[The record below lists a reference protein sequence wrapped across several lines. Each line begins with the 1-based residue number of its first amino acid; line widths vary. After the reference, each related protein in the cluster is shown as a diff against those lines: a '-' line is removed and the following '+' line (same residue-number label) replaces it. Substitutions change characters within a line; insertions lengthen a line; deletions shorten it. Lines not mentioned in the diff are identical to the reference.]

1 MTRQIFVSAGEPSG
15 DIHAA
20 NLIRA
25 MTAAT
30 PALAASGFGGP
41 RMAGAGCRIH
51 FPLVDHPIMGLA
63 GAVRSLPLMRRL
75 LREFDALAAASPPDA
90 LVLVDYPGFNMRLAE
105 IAHRRGI
112 PVFYHVPPQIWA
124 WGSWRVHR
132 LARCVDE
139 ILCTLP
145 FEEAWYRTRG
155 AKAAH
160 YIGHPF
166 FDDLADRTPEASREA
181 VFDGA
186 GEGRRVVLLP
196 GSRLWEARR
205 NLRLLFDASKRLAE
219 KAGGLDLHVA
229 AFNEPIAEEAR
240 GAARAA
246 GAACRIHVQR
256 TRELLAGA
264 DLAIAVSGSVSL
276 ELLHFEVPSV
286 IIYRAPWHWQ
296 HVLRPLLLH
305 APHVTL
311 VNLIAGQR
319 VFPEFVGTGDFSGPV
334 AAAAAEILL
343 DPVRRAE
350 VKRKLSW
357 LKRTYAAPGASA
369 AAAKRILDRLSLE
382 RRRLPAAA

>member
-1 MTRQIFVSAGEPSG
+1 VTRQIFVSAGEPSG

-25 MTAAT
+25 MTAAA
-30 PALAASGFGGP
+30 PSLSASGFGGP
-41 RMAGAGCRIH
+41 RMAAAGCSIR
-51 FPLVDHPIMGLA
+51 FPLVEHPIMGLA
-63 GAVRSLPLMRRL
+63 GAARALPLMRRL
-75 LREFDALAAASPPDA
+75 LREFDAQAAADPPDA
-90 LVLVDYPGFNMRLAE
+90 VVLVDYPGFNMRLAE
-105 IAHRRGI
+105 IAHRRGV

-139 ILCTLP
+139 IFCTLP

-155 AKAAH
+155 VKSAH
-160 YIGHPF
+160 YVGHPF
-166 FDDLADRTPEASREA
+166 FDDLALWSPQGSGGS
-181 VFDGA
+181 VFDDE

-196 GSRLWEARR
+196 GSRLWEAKR
-205 NLRLLFDASKRLAE
+205 NLRVLFASAE
-219 KAGGLDLHVA
+219 KLACEAGRLDLHVA
-229 AFNEPIAEEAR
+229 AFNESIAAEAL
-240 GAARAA
+240 AASRAT

-286 IIYRAPWHWQ
+286 IVYRAPWHWQ

-311 VNLIAGQR
+311 VNLIAGR
-319 VFPEFVGTGDFSGPV
+319 RIFPEFVGSGDLSGPV
-334 AAAAAEILL
+334 AAAAARILL
-343 DPVRRAE
+343 EPGRRAE
-350 VKRKLSW
+350 MKRKLAW
-357 LKRTYAAPGASA
+357 LKRAYAAPGASA
-369 AAAKRILDRLSLE
+369 AAAERILDRLSLK
-382 RRRLPAAA
+382 RRPLPAAA